1 MSRCLN
7 KSLSRL
13 TSLPLP
19 LLFPLPLNMQMP
31 LPIAT
36 AHEPSPAPAADPPN
50 SAASSHS
57 LPLTLAE
64 DLQLSPFASLPLFMI
79 LTLPAS
85 VYFHFMPNPGW
96 SRSSVS
102 NGKSRS
108 QGISSHPFP
117 FFLL

>member
-19 LLFPLPLNMQMP
+19 LLFPL
-31 LPIAT
+31 
-36 AHEPSPAPAADPPN
+36 
-50 SAASSHS
+50 
-57 LPLTLAE
+57 AE
-64 DLQLSPFASLPLFMI
+64 DLQLPPFASLPLFMI